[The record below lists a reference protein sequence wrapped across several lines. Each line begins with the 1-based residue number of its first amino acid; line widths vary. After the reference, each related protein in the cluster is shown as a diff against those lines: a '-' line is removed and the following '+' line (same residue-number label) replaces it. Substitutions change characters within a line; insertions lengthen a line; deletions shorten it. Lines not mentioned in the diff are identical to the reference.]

1 MSRFAASGVARSSA
15 SSNSASAARLLQLP
29 PTIHA
34 ASIRVVA
41 NSIAIALHAQST
53 TYRTYLDIG
62 TAVRTRRRS
71 AVNLTTCVVHN
82 PRNSI
87 DRPTRACRFVA
98 HLVVRC
104 VYGLLSNPAKA
115 QVPWNETPNETNH
128 YVLHEH
134 ARVIPSG
141 VKLSHCHNHR
151 TEIPIR

>member
-1 MSRFAASGVARSSA
+1 MSRMSRFAASGVARSSA

-53 TYRTYLDIG
+53 THRTYLDIG

-71 AVNLTTCVVHN
+71 TVNHTTCVVHN

-98 HLVVRC
+98 HLVVITDVC
-104 VYGLLSNPAKA
+104 MVYS
-115 QVPWNETPNETNH
+115 
-128 YVLHEH
+128 
-134 ARVIPSG
+134 RIMRRRRS
-141 VKLSHCHNHR
+141 HR
-151 TEIPIR
+151 TKHPTKPTTTYCTNMHVSYPLA